1 MTATVIPAEAI
12 ERSVVD
18 ASTDGPRESRP
29 SKITEIAALIAAI
42 AAGGA
47 TLVAVMSYQNAVM
60 EEKLTAAVSP
70 LATSIIEMD
79 KRLTTSIGEMDKR
92 LTNSIGEMDKRLTNS
107 IDEMDKRLTNSIG
120 EMDKRLTGRL
130 DQVDRRLH
138 QMDQRIDRIQVGRR
152 NVP

>member
-1 MTATVIPAEAI
+1 MTAMVIQAEAI

-79 KRLTTSIGEMDKR
+79 KRLATSIGEMDKR
-92 LTNSIGEMDKRLTNS
+92 LTNT
-107 IDEMDKRLTNSIG
+107 IDEMDRRLTNSIG

>member
-1 MTATVIPAEAI
+1 MTATVIQAEAI

-79 KRLTTSIGEMDKR
+79 KRLATSIGEMDKR
-92 LTNSIGEMDKRLTNS
+92 LTNT
-107 IDEMDKRLTNSIG
+107 IDEMDRRLTNSIG

>member
-1 MTATVIPAEAI
+1 MTATVIQAEAI

-79 KRLTTSIGEMDKR
+79 KRLATSIGEMDKR
-92 LTNSIGEMDKRLTNS
+92 LTNT
-107 IDEMDKRLTNSIG
+107 IDEMDRRLTNSIG

-138 QMDQRIDRIQVGRR
+138 QMDQRFDRIQVGRR

>member
-1 MTATVIPAEAI
+1 MTAMVIQAEAI

-107 IDEMDKRLTNSIG
+107 IG

-130 DQVDRRLH
+130 DQVGRRLH
-138 QMDQRIDRIQVGRR
+138 QMDQRMDRIQVGRR

>member
-1 MTATVIPAEAI
+1 MTAMVIQAEAI

-107 IDEMDKRLTNSIG
+107 IG

-138 QMDQRIDRIQVGRR
+138 QMDQRMDRIQVGRR

>member
-1 MTATVIPAEAI
+1 MTATVIQAEAI

-107 IDEMDKRLTNSIG
+107 IG

-138 QMDQRIDRIQVGRR
+138 QMDQRMDRIQVGRR

>member
-1 MTATVIPAEAI
+1 MTAMVIQAETI
-12 ERSVVD
+12 ERSVAD
-18 ASTDGPRESRP
+18 ASTHGPRESRP
-29 SKITEIAALIAAI
+29 SRITEIAALIAAI

-79 KRLTTSIGEMDKR
+79 KRLT
-92 LTNSIGEMDKRLTNS
+92 NSIG
-107 IDEMDKRLTNSIG
+107 EMDKRLTNSIG

-138 QMDQRIDRIQVGRR
+138 QMDQRIDRIQVSRR